1 MKTADFVKCR
11 DFPCLDV
18 RKESYHVPRLEID
31 LARVSILLISEAA
44 PEKPCDYYYAGPEA
58 LFAQT
63 TLLAFQEAGAKVNSI
78 QDILD
83 LGVYLTT
90 AVKCGKTGYGLATPT
105 IEHCSHLLER
115 ELALFPNVRV
125 YLLMGDVA
133 IKAVNT
139 IAKRNHEPR
148 VIPAGSTYKIRG
160 GEFTFRGAR
169 ALPSYVQAG
178 PAFFVEKSKRKMIAE
193 DIGKA
198 LMSADSKF

>member
-1 MKTADFVKCR
+1 MPGQR
-11 DFPCLDV
+11 W
-18 RKESYHVPRLEID
+18 
-31 LARVSILLISEAA
+31 
-44 PEKPCDYYYAGPEA
+44 
-58 LFAQT
+58 Q
-63 TLLAFQEAGAKVNSI
+63 SI

-90 AVKCGKTGYGLATPT
+90 AVKCGKTGYGIATQT
-105 IEHCSHLLER
+105 IENCSHLLEK
-115 ELALFPNVRV
+115 ELALFPNVKV

-133 IKAVNT
+133 IKAVNM

-178 PAFFVEKSKRKMIAE
+178 PAFFVEKSQAQDDRRRYQKSI
-193 DIGKA
+193 D
-198 LMSADSKF
+198 DC

>member
-1 MKTADFVKCR
+1 MKTASTVHCV
-11 DFPCLDV
+11 DFPCLDT
-18 RKESYHVPRLEID
+18 RRSSYVVPDID
-31 LARVSILLISEAA
+31 IDPAKISILLISEAA
-44 PEKPCDYYYAGPEA
+44 PENPADTYYAGPEA

-63 TLLAFQEAGAKVNSI
+63 TLLAFQDAGAKAQSV
-78 QDILD
+78 QKLLG

-105 IEHCSHLLER
+105 IEACSHLLEK
-115 ELALFPNVRV
+115 EIALFPNVKV

-133 IKAVNT
+133 IKAINM
-139 IAKRNHEPR
+139 IAKRSGEPR

-178 PAFFVEKSKRKMIAE
+178 PAFFVEKVKRRMIGE
-193 DIGKA
+193 DIKKA
-198 LMSADSKF
+198 LMIVN